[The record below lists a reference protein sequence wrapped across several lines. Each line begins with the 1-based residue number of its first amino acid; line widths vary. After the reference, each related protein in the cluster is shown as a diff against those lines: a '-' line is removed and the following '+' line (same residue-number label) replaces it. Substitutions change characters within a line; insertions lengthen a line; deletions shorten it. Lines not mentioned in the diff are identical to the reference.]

1 MLVLSCLL
9 ICFNPRDDI
18 EIELLKS
25 GVMSEEDIEAIQRLK
40 ENKNANTGRGSIL
53 LESIDSGK
61 QIQNRNIFARKR
73 RDRISP

>member
-40 ENKNANTGRGSIL
+40 ENKNVNTGRGSIL